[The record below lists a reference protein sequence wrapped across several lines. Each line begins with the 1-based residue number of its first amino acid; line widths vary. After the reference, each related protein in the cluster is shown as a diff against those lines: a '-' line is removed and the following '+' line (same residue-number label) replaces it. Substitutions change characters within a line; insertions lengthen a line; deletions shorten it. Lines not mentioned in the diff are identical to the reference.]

1 MGSTCFVRR
10 GDKAL
15 FFRAY
20 ASTGKKK
27 KWTWWGN
34 PQSAMQLV
42 FYFILFYFTFYLK
55 FPEMRA
61 QIEEFYRKL
70 HADDYNNPND
80 ERLAAM
86 WLLFR

>member
-27 KWTWWGN
+27 GN
-34 PQSAMQLV
+34 GRGGEIHRAQCSS
-42 FYFILFYFTFYLK
+42 YFILFYFTFYLK